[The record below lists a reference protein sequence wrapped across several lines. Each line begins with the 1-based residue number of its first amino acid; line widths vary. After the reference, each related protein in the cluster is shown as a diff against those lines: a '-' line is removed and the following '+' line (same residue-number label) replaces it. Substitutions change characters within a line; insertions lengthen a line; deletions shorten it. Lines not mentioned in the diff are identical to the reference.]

1 MEIRPPRMRLSRRL
15 FWESCDDLMGRTTV
29 PRQMRRDGAEVSAH
43 PRAQVDALARIFL
56 LESEAGR
63 MELSS
68 SDCPSLQC
76 VCEISSLDPVGD
88 SHLRSERCRR
98 PAHVNQAL
106 ADCGESALQDR
117 LGPSHRK
124 GGFQRACGTQT
135 QFGKNLIV
143 CRLLDKTRVQS
154 EHVGEGGRKSVS

>member
-1 MEIRPPRMRLSRRL
+1 
-15 FWESCDDLMGRTTV
+15 
-29 PRQMRRDGAEVSAH
+29 
-43 PRAQVDALARIFL
+43 
-56 LESEAGR
+56 

-68 SDCPSLQC
+68 SDCPSLQY
-76 VCEISSLDPVGD
+76 VCDISSLDPVRD

-106 ADCGESALQDR
+106 ADCGESAPQDG

-124 GGFQRACGTQT
+124 GGFQRACGTQA

-143 CRLLDKTRVQS
+143 CRLLDKTRLQC
-154 EHVGEGGRKSVS
+154 EDVGQGRRKSVASESVATRDVQRDPGLDSDQCIERNTDV

>member
-15 FWESCDDLMGRTTV
+15 FWESCDDLMSRTTV
-29 PRQMRRDGAEVSAH
+29 PRQMRERRSRSFCTSSSPSRCLGQDL
-43 PRAQVDALARIFL
+43 LARVRGGPNGAIVFGWSFL
-56 LESEAGR
+56 
-63 MELSS
+63 
-68 SDCPSLQC
+68 QY
-76 VCEISSLDPVGD
+76 VCDISSLDPVRD

-106 ADCGESALQDR
+106 ADCGESALQDG
-117 LGPSHRK
+117 LGLSHRK
-124 GGFQRACGTQT
+124 GGFQRACGTQA